1 MTLISWIPFW
11 FWKEMIP
18 MLRDWDEKWATQA
31 ELEIISEHNR
41 ESGVEQLMI

>member
-1 MTLISWIPFW
+1 
-11 FWKEMIP
+11 MIP